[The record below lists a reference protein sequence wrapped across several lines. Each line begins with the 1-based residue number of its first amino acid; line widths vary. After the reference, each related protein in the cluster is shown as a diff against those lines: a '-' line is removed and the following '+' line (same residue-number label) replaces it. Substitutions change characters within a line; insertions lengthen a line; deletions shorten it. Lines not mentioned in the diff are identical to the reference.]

1 LSGLSNCFKKKK
13 KKCLLTVFLD
23 NVWLL
28 STLKK
33 NTNSLVFFVCY
44 FYFESI
50 KINSKIILKENL
62 FYISLIKFIF
72 IFYISI
78 FFLIILTTLKMQ
90 KGIYNLFGN
99 AIEIMFSKNLN
110 FFCLKLFFFVFSN
123 CFDVLM

>member
-1 LSGLSNCFKKKK
+1 
-13 KKCLLTVFLD
+13 LTVFLD

-78 FFLIILTTLKMQ
+78 FFLAILTTLKMQ
-90 KGIYNLFGN
+90 REFRIYL
-99 AIEIMFSKNLN
+99 ETRLN
-110 FFCLKLFFFVFSN
+110 SCFLKI
-123 CFDVLM
+123 